1 MPKKTGSGCGG
12 SVLNRKPKPPS
23 PHPLP
28 QALYP
33 KVFPGEDPGIPETP
47 PGEASR
53 GHPDQMPTP
62 PQLVPLD
69 AVEQQLHSKLLWMTK
84 LLTLS
89 LRESLVTLQR
99 KTSSAT
105 TLFFGSWP
113 KAHDHR

>member
-12 SVLNRKPKPPS
+12 NVLNRKPKPPS

-28 QALYP
+28 PALYP
-33 KVFPGEDPGIPETP
+33 
-47 PGEASR
+47 
-53 GHPDQMPTP
+53 P

-69 AVEQQLHSKLLWMTK
+69 AVEQRLHSKLLWMTK

-89 LRESLVTLQR
+89 LRESLSTLRR

>member
-1 MPKKTGSGCGG
+1 MPKKTGIGCGG

-28 QALYP
+28 PALYP
-33 KVFPGEDPGIPETP
+33 KVFPGEETP

-53 GHPDQMPTP
+53 GRPDQMPTP

-84 LLTLS
+84 LLTPS
-89 LRESLVTLQR
+89 LRESLATLQR

-105 TLFFGSWP
+105 ALFFGSS
-113 KAHDHR
+113 DF